1 MRACAGSNFA
11 NAAVALVVGQ
21 PDCHGLCFGLCV
33 KLHRSDFF
41 CVKKRMLQ
49 RASAS
54 TRRPGQW
61 PSNNVAATKSAGTH
75 CIQAIR
81 LQLSCD
87 AVLMSAA

>member
-41 CVKKRMLQ
+41 CVLSESECCSELVPAHAGPASGLATMLLQ
-49 RASAS
+49 
-54 TRRPGQW
+54 
-61 PSNNVAATKSAGTH
+61 PSPLEHTAYRQSG
-75 CIQAIR
+75 C
-81 LQLSCD
+81 S
-87 AVLMSAA
+87 